1 MNVQVL
7 KGICKVLAMTLVKF
21 KDEKSQE
28 LVREL
33 IAEMCKR
40 HSDSLE
46 SLNAVFKALCTK
58 ELVNAPPAKAAVAAL
73 SALLWTTSIA
83 LNCNRKSAEFPRLM
97 EYQSILFTLALQ
109 TSNTKILDRAYECLR
124 DFWKSD
130 EEFFKLYFDK
140 FSVMEPSQCTFIMLA
155 ALLRL
160 RLEDKTD
167 NTFFDAN
174 RSTFI
179 NHFTKGLITVKTK
192 LNCHLYIAS
201 RIFLNFLNEDEAKT
215 HILPAIQRW
224 MLRNPETI
232 LEGVEYIL
240 QGLTFDINEHGLDI
254 AKILIQN
261 LFAKN
266 DENRSYS
273 MNAIKELAQKCSS
286 PKCIETMLSQI
297 FAILNGSEGK
307 ITVAEYRIS
316 LLQGA
321 GNLSLNKVEEELKS
335 KMMPSISDNFIKVLD
350 AEIQEKVL
358 THGLEMFGLWSMSF
372 KGELDGKILKWF
384 KKGLE
389 NKSQAVKVSYLQW
402 FLNCFHQGTLST
414 SCDFKGELLK
424 IVEKSAQNVNQTPI
438 LCEGLAAACIILSI
452 TSTKDDSISSFWN
465 IVLDM
470 KKEIFTS
477 DKFIG
482 GLGSESL
489 CNIIILS
496 EKLLLNF
503 YDDLKGPSTRLFRCI
518 LQAATSNNSKVH
530 LKAIETIEKLMNST
544 NGTIFAIEL
553 LKELT
558 IIMEKSKII
567 AEGDE
572 MGSSGDDT
580 IAATSIITII
590 LTICTSSRPAE
601 DIPSIL
607 NHAMLVCSH
616 QAVFTLNNELVE
628 DLMMTNGLDGSTF
641 MIENW
646 MNLQKLILSDC
657 KCNSMH
663 KNAVTII
670 TRLQPEMVKSV
681 IENIVKLFTEITSV
695 YVSDEEYFTYLTAD
709 GELYD
714 KSVLP
719 NNEEEKTSQIRRE
732 NKAYSYKEQLEEL
745 QLRKEIELKKGKSKE
760 VQMTPKQKEAVKNQL
775 EKEAAIRAKLK
786 AMNDVLERGISQ
798 VEACLVGS
806 ELHLSLHYKEL
817 LPVILDGLRSPLL
830 ALSMAQ
836 LYITLGSQ
844 QISKENLGKE
854 FILIFL

>member
-7 KGICKVLAMTLVKF
+7 KGICKILAMTLVKF

-28 LVREL
+28 LVRDL
-33 IAEMCKR
+33 IAEMCRR
-40 HSDSLE
+40 HSDASLE

-83 LNCNRKSAEFPRLM
+83 PNCNRKSPEFPRLM
-97 EYQSILFTLALQ
+97 EYQSILYTLALQ

-130 EEFFKLYFDK
+130 EIFFQLYFDK
-140 FSVMEPSQCTFIMLA
+140 FSAMEPSHYTFIMLA

-167 NTFFDAN
+167 NAFFDAN
-174 RSTFI
+174 RATFI

-192 LNCHLYIAS
+192 LNCHLYVAS
-201 RIFLNFLNEDEAKT
+201 KIFLNFLNEDDAKT
-215 HILPAIQRW
+215 SILPAIQRW

-240 QGLTFDINEHGLDI
+240 EGLNFDINEHGLDI

-261 LFAKN
+261 LSAKN

-273 MNAIKELAQKCSS
+273 MSAIKEFAQKCSS

-321 GNLSLNKVEEELKS
+321 GNLSLNKVEDEQKS

-372 KGELDGKILKWF
+372 KGELDAKILKWF

-389 NKSQAVKVSYLQW
+389 HKSQAVKVSYLQW
-402 FLNCFHQGTLST
+402 FLNCFHQGTISTT

-424 IVEKSAQNVNQTPI
+424 IVEKSAQNVTQTPI

-452 TSTKDDSISSFWN
+452 TSTKDDTLASFWN

-503 YDDLKGPSTRLFRCI
+503 YNDLKGPSTRLFRCI

-530 LKAIETIEKLMNST
+530 LRAIETIEKLMNSG
-544 NGTIFAIEL
+544 NGTTFAIEL

-558 IIMEKSKII
+558 KIMEKSKII
-567 AEGDE
+567 SESDE
-572 MGSSGDDT
+572 SGSSTDDT
-580 IAATSIITII
+580 ISATKIISII
-590 LTICTSSRPAE
+590 LTICTSSRPTE

-616 QAVFTLNNELVE
+616 QAVFNLNNELVE

-641 MIENW
+641 MSENW
-646 MNLQKLILSDC
+646 PNLQELILSEY

-670 TRLQPEMVKSV
+670 TRLQPEMVKAV

-695 YVSDEEYFTYLTAD
+695 HVSDEEFFTYLTAD

-745 QLRKEIELKKGKSKE
+745 QLRKELELKKGKSKE
-760 VQMTPKQKEAVKNQL
+760 IQMTPKQKEAVKNQL
-775 EKEAAIRAKLK
+775 EKEAAIRSKLK
-786 AMNDVLERGISQ
+786 AMHDVLERGISQ

-817 LPVILDGLRSPLL
+817 LPVILDGLKSPLL

-844 QISKENLGKE
+844 QISKENLGKLE
-854 FILIFL
+854 FI